1 MMLQINE
8 RNAWDIFFASVC
20 LRNNS
25 VRGILWKISKMK
37 SLDANFQVKRS
48 IQGIR
53 EQMLKEIKNELIVSS
68 PVFKHDDFK
77 KHTIEKM
84 KQFERQLIKAMR

>member
-1 MMLQINE
+1 MNIYYVN
-8 RNAWDIFFASVC
+8 IKKV
-20 LRNNS
+20 
-25 VRGILWKISKMK
+25 
-37 SLDANFQVKRS
+37 DAIFQVKRS

-53 EQMLKEIKNELIVSS
+53 EQMLKEIKNELIDSS

-77 KHTIEKM
+77 RNTIEKM